1 MSLNGKVRLIDLN
14 VKQIYNFFLTQRNV
28 WRMHGVVSMK
38 VDILLATLSFLIEQ
52 GIILNGQ
59 WHVSV
64 LFSLL

>member
-38 VDILLATLSFLIEQ
+38 VDILLATLSFLIE
-52 GIILNGQ
+52 
-59 WHVSV
+59 
-64 LFSLL
+64 